1 MYIESKG
8 APSATYW
15 VTLAKALEI
24 IGIEV
29 SDQADID
36 SGLAAEINQPLDT
49 PENRAK
55 ILRWWLLFM
64 ANAGNRQVDQL
75 RSQVSFRE
83 YLAFYADEGI
93 ITDKTGDEIKAMT
106 LDELRE
112 WLQSKSTGGKN
123 DWVFTRLSEWG
134 FSSGYGSGFGGIR

>member
-1 MYIESKG
+1 
-8 APSATYW
+8 
-15 VTLAKALEI
+15 
-24 IGIEV
+24 
-29 SDQADID
+29 
-36 SGLAAEINQPLDT
+36 
-49 PENRAK
+49 
-55 ILRWWLLFM
+55 M